1 MKEQKQHFEDYLVS
15 QGYEQIPHLIGVF
28 EHYQKLLG
36 DANKVVNLISRKM
49 QVENYWV
56 QHFLDSLLVNEIVDF
71 EGQTVLDFGTGGG
84 LPGIPIKIVQE
95 NCEMILLDSTQK
107 KCRAVQEMVEALS
120 LSNTG
125 VVCARVEDYAFMAR
139 RPSFDLILCRA
150 VALEERYVAPLRRL
164 LKPSGRLLMYKSRA
178 LDDLDGIKY
187 ELLLEKEDEHI
198 GLRRLIGIHQRDL
211 MKR

>member
-1 MKEQKQHFEDYLVS
+1 MNQHKQIFEDYLS
-15 QGYEQIPHLIGVF
+15 SRGYEQIPHLIGVF
-28 EHYQKLLG
+28 EHYLKLLE
-36 DANKVVNLISRKM
+36 ASNKVVNLISRKM
-49 QVENYWV
+49 PLENYWL
-56 QHFLDSLLVNEIVDF
+56 QHFLDSLLVTEIVDF

-95 NCEMILLDSTQK
+95 NCEMILLDSIQK

>member
-49 QVENYWV
+49 PVENYWV

-198 GLRRLIGIHQRDL
+198 GLRR
-211 MKR
+211 

>member
-198 GLRRLIGIHQRDL
+198 GLRR
-211 MKR
+211 